1 MQRKSKR
8 KIAIFIASLLAL
20 SAFVG
25 YGIWNKPHRDVR
37 NAIPVKVNAATLYR
51 ILSGKNSSDKSNL
64 DNKVLSVSGTVKQ
77 VLENHLRQQVILLKT
92 NTEEGA
98 VNCTMEEKFENVK
111 EGDSVLIKGICIGY
125 NAGDFDLPGDVFL
138 IRCYR
143 AS

>member
-8 KIAIFIASLLAL
+8 KIVVFVALLVAL

-37 NAIPVKVNAATLYR
+37 NATPVKVNAATLYK
-51 ILSGKNSSDKSNL
+51 ILSGKNPSDKSNFN
-64 DNKVLSVSGTVKQ
+64 NKVLSVSGTVKQ

-92 NTEEGA
+92 DTEEGA

-111 EGDSVLIKGICIGY
+111 EGYSVLIKGICIGY

-138 IRCYR
+138 IRCYHG
-143 AS
+143 S

>member
-8 KIAIFIASLLAL
+8 KIVVFVALLVAL

-37 NAIPVKVNAATLYR
+37 NATPVKVNAATLYK
-51 ILSGKNSSDKSNL
+51 ILSGKNSSDKSNFN
-64 DNKVLSVSGTVKQ
+64 NKVLSVSGTVKQ

-92 NTEEGA
+92 DIEEGA

-111 EGDSVLIKGICIGY
+111 AGDSVLIKGICIGY

-138 IRCYR
+138 IRCYHGG
-143 AS
+143 

>member
-8 KIAIFIASLLAL
+8 KIVVFVALLMAL

-25 YGIWNKPHRDVR
+25 YGIWNKPHLDVR
-37 NAIPVKVNAATLYR
+37 NATPVRVDAVTLYK
-51 ILSGKNSSDKSNL
+51 ILSRKNSSDKSNF
-64 DNKVLSVSGTVKQ
+64 NNQVLSVSGTVKQ

-92 NTEEGA
+92 DTEEGA

-138 IRCYR
+138 IRCYH

>member
-8 KIAIFIASLLAL
+8 KIVAFVALLVTL

-51 ILSGKNSSDKSNL
+51 ILSAKNSSDKSNL